1 MSEEVMMVK
10 RKGSRPAFKMGPAE
24 QLAFPSFS
32 SYLQSNDVQTPDW
45 QLAGLLNLIGE
56 DTNSTTFH
64 YSLGSRYEMALCDI
78 EFPSYYSPLSPSQD
92 VSHWMLARSLSL
104 GRGDAILYASR
115 ALSTS
120 KPTGKRVKT
129 FEIYRWNPDT
139 PGTKPHLQKY
149 DVDLDECGSMVLDAL
164 IKIKD
169 EQDATLTFRRSCRE

>member
-1 MSEEVMMVK
+1 CV
-10 RKGSRPAFKMGPAE
+10 GSIPVVG
-24 QLAFPSFS
+24 
-32 SYLQSNDVQTPDW
+32 
-45 QLAGLLNLIGE
+45 
-56 DTNSTTFH
+56 
-64 YSLGSRYEMALCDI
+64 
-78 EFPSYYSPLSPSQD
+78 
-92 VSHWMLARSLSL
+92 

-169 EQDATLTFRRSCRE
+169 EQDATLTFRRSCREGICGSCAMNIAGENTLACIQKIDTDTSKTTKIHRVA